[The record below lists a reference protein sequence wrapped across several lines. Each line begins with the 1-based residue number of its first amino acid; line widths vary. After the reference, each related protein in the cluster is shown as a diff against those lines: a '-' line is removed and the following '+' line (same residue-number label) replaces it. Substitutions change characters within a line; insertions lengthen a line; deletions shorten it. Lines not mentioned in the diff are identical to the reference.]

1 MGRGQSVT
9 QKIDPT
15 NDPKSLS
22 LTRRSSQ
29 PVFAVSATL
38 QMSWARVILITLA
51 GVVSHTFGRGTM
63 PLLLPAIAEDLKL
76 NATASGA
83 TGSVNMAAYLCGVV
97 TVTYLA
103 SRVPPAVL
111 LKCGLWVV
119 LSGLLCLGTAPN
131 TSQLMVGTALAGLG
145 GAGIWL
151 TMPIIAT
158 ADVPVTKRGIVMG
171 SLTATMAVGSIVVP
185 FATSTLRGVINNDG
199 AWREIWLLETASA
212 AIILA
217 IVYFVLRGNISTPL
231 PLGAGI
237 KAINRLQAWK
247 IAVFFYMAFA
257 FVAASWFQ
265 FFGLSLESDHGM
277 SREFTTQLWALMGV
291 GGVVG
296 AVIFGRLSDRFG
308 RPRTMCLVTAIGAT
322 TCLLVLVGNTWAAA
336 LAAVLYGTTG
346 MAVPPLTAAFVRDQ
360 VAEQDFTAVF
370 GAMTIF
376 YGPASVLGPLTGGV
390 LADLTGSY
398 FFTYSLLAIVFTFA
412 AVAAWYL
419 PEAEQSNH

>member
-277 SREFTTQLWALMGV
+277 SREFTTQLWA
-291 GGVVG
+291 
-296 AVIFGRLSDRFG
+296 
-308 RPRTMCLVTAIGAT
+308 
-322 TCLLVLVGNTWAAA
+322 CLLYTS
-336 LAAVLYGTTG
+336 
-346 MAVPPLTAAFVRDQ
+346 PSPRD
-360 VAEQDFTAVF
+360 
-370 GAMTIF
+370 
-376 YGPASVLGPLTGGV
+376 
-390 LADLTGSY
+390 
-398 FFTYSLLAIVFTFA
+398 
-412 AVAAWYL
+412 
-419 PEAEQSNH
+419 

>member
-291 GGVVG
+291 GGVFG

-308 RPRTMCLVTAIGAT
+308 RPRTM
-322 TCLLVLVGNTWAAA
+322 
-336 LAAVLYGTTG
+336 
-346 MAVPPLTAAFVRDQ
+346 
-360 VAEQDFTAVF
+360 
-370 GAMTIF
+370 
-376 YGPASVLGPLTGGV
+376 
-390 LADLTGSY
+390 
-398 FFTYSLLAIVFTFA
+398 
-412 AVAAWYL
+412 
-419 PEAEQSNH
+419 

>member
-1 MGRGQSVT
+1 
-9 QKIDPT
+9 
-15 NDPKSLS
+15 
-22 LTRRSSQ
+22 
-29 PVFAVSATL
+29 
-38 QMSWARVILITLA
+38 
-51 GVVSHTFGRGTM
+51 
-63 PLLLPAIAEDLKL
+63 
-76 NATASGA
+76 
-83 TGSVNMAAYLCGVV
+83 
-97 TVTYLA
+97 
-103 SRVPPAVL
+103 
-111 LKCGLWVV
+111 
-119 LSGLLCLGTAPN
+119 
-131 TSQLMVGTALAGLG
+131 
-145 GAGIWL
+145 
-151 TMPIIAT
+151 MPIIAT

-171 SLTATMAVGSIVVP
+171 SLTATMAVGSIIVP

-322 TCLLVLVGNTWAAA
+322 TCLLSSSREH
-336 LAAVLYGTTG
+336 
-346 MAVPPLTAAFVRDQ
+346 M
-360 VAEQDFTAVF
+360 
-370 GAMTIF
+370 
-376 YGPASVLGPLTGGV
+376 
-390 LADLTGSY
+390 GSSPRRSPIRHNGHGSSSSDRSICARSSGRAGLHSC
-398 FFTYSLLAIVFTFA
+398 FSG
-412 AVAAWYL
+412 
-419 PEAEQSNH
+419 Q